1 MKIPRLRIFAGPN
14 GSGKS
19 TLFDA
24 FTKNYPAGI
33 FVNADVIEQEL
44 TLKGFIDLQEYGL
57 SLTNQ
62 NLIDF
67 LQTALATSLLA
78 KAKAEGHDFSLE
90 IVENILI
97 DKQKTT
103 HFYEGAI
110 ISAFLRAQLQAEKA
124 DFSFETVMSH
134 PSKIDF
140 IQTSKNNGYK
150 TYLYFICIDDPEIN
164 ISRVNNRVEKG
175 GHPVSATKI
184 ERRYFET
191 LSQLMTAIESCDTT
205 FLFDNSGK
213 GLKMIAKIVGPSL
226 QILVE
231 PNELPNWFLTYVL
244 PYYQMDPAE

>member
-1 MKIPRLRIFAGPN
+1 
-14 GSGKS
+14 
-19 TLFDA
+19 
-24 FTKNYPAGI
+24 
-33 FVNADVIEQEL
+33 
-44 TLKGFIDLQEYGL
+44 
-57 SLTNQ
+57 
-62 NLIDF
+62 
-67 LQTALATSLLA
+67 LA
-78 KAKAEGHDFSLE
+78 KAKAEGHDISLE

-110 ISAFLRAQLQAEKA
+110 ISALLRAHLQINRA

-140 IQTSKNNGYK
+140 IQTAKKNGYK

-164 ISRVNNRVEKG
+164 ISRVKNRVDKG

-191 LSQLMTAIESCDTT
+191 LSQLMAAIESCDTT

-213 GLKMIAKIVGPSL
+213 GLKIIAKIMGPSL
-226 QILVE
+226 ELLVE
-231 PNELPNWFLTYVL
+231 PVEFPNWFLTYVL
-244 PYYQMDPAE
+244 PYYQIDGAEKEGAGRDL